1 MKKRSIIGILIAAI
15 FTGIVVLIP
24 LINNRCAYM
33 VEKKL
38 CETPL
43 PEKTEFIES
52 LSRAGK
58 LTGNGNGIQ
67 YFGAILIKSELS
79 LEQLDSYYSPY
90 RENAWEYLVEKQSG
104 QEVKGIDHEKLRFL
118 EEIKTDS
125 YYIVY
130 AWGSSDSFFSEF
142 DLRGH

>member
-24 LINNRCAYM
+24 LINNQCAYM

-58 LTGNGNGIQ
+58 LTGNGNGMQ
-67 YFGAILIKSELS
+67 YFGAILIESELS
-79 LEQLDSYYSPY
+79 LEELDSY
-90 RENAWEYLVEKQSG
+90 
-104 QEVKGIDHEKLRFL
+104 
-118 EEIKTDS
+118 
-125 YYIVY
+125 
-130 AWGSSDSFFSEF
+130 
-142 DLRGH
+142 

>member
-15 FTGIVVLIP
+15 FTGIVVLSP
-24 LINNRCAYM
+24 LINNQCAYM

-58 LTGNGNGIQ
+58 LTGNGMQ
-67 YFGAILIKSELS
+67 YFGAILIESELS
-79 LEQLDSYYSPY
+79 LEELDSYYSGY
-90 RENAWEYLVEKQSG
+90 RENAWEYLVEKQTG
-104 QEVKGIDHEKLRFL
+104 QEVKWIEHERLQFL

-130 AWGSSDSFFSEF
+130 AWRSSDSFFSEF
-142 DLRGH
+142 DLRGR